1 MDNRIFPFYVKE
13 KKLAGVCFITLFA
26 TFANVNFFRAKLK
39 ALIQMQVQC
48 CISTYQVENTL
59 SGTGNMIIPII
70 NLEKIFF
77 FKFLPKFLEWQV
89 TISATEAAA
98 NMSRWNYVTTVIQHY
113 FSKGKIYIMKS
124 NVKL

>member
-1 MDNRIFPFYVKE
+1 MVDRIFPFYVKE
-13 KKLAGVCFITLFA
+13 KKIARVCFITLFA

-70 NLEKIFF
+70 NLEKKYLFF
-77 FKFLPKFLEWQV
+77 FFNSFPNF
-89 TISATEAAA
+89 
-98 NMSRWNYVTTVIQHY
+98 
-113 FSKGKIYIMKS
+113 
-124 NVKL
+124 